1 MDRSDGE
8 HPLPLTLQ
16 SDRFRWSASWPMTL
30 LTCAAV
36 VLFVGLGRWQ
46 WQRAERS
53 RTLTQQFA
61 LLAASPLALGNRS
74 IGSLPRY
81 STVRV
86 QGRYD
91 VQHQFLLENISHDGE
106 PGYDVLTPL
115 RLDDGRALIVN
126 RGWIPLTVSR
136 AQLPHVLFE
145 PPASLWLT
153 GRLDN
158 LPVPGISLGRAAPSP
173 GAQWPKL
180 TSFPTMQDLAT
191 ALHTPLEPR
200 QLLLGAREPFGY
212 ARDWHPGGLTAD
224 RHVSY
229 AVQWW
234 AFAALALVLFVM
246 LNRKPKH
253 Q

>member
-1 MDRSDGE
+1 M
-8 HPLPLTLQ
+8 PLTLQ

-53 RTLTQQFA
+53 RALTQQFA
-61 LLAASPLALGNRS
+61 QLSASPLALGNHS

-81 STVRV
+81 STVQV
-86 QGRYD
+86 QGHYD
-91 VQHQFLLENISHDGE
+91 TQHQFLLENISHDGE

-115 RLDDGRALIVN
+115 RLADGRSLIIN
-126 RGWIPLTVSR
+126 RGWIPLTASR

-145 PPASLWLT
+145 PPPALRLT

-158 LPVPGISLGRAAPSP
+158 LPVPGISLGHAAPSP
-173 GAQWPKL
+173 GPQWPKL
-180 TSFPTMQDLAT
+180 TSFPTLQDLAV
-191 ALHTPLEPR
+191 ALQTPLEPR
-200 QLLLGAREPFGY
+200 QLLLDAREPFGY

-224 RHVSY
+224 RHVGY

-234 AFAALALVLFVM
+234 AFAALALALYVL
-246 LNRKPKH
+246 LNRKPK
-253 Q
+253 QR